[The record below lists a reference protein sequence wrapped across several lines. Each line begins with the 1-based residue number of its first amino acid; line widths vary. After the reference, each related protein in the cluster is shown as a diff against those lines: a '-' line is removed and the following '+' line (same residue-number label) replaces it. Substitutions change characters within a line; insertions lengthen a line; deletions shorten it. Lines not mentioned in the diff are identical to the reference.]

1 VQLINPWSK
10 RFALSNAPTL
20 RNQIQRMFIGEERR
34 SCALGRGLVAA
45 ALIAASAVLGV
56 AFAQSLEQVGRFE
69 QVPSD
74 SVLTS
79 TFKPSVITGLEPI
92 HVVVI
97 MSADSVAVARSK
109 AIDHKIGVADA
120 DAVQKAA
127 IAQQSAI
134 KPLLAAKGAKVLA
147 QFQYALNGIK
157 VEVAKS
163 KVAELAALPGVVSVL
178 PVGIYHL
185 QNVHSVPFIG
195 APLVWQGVPGYRGE
209 NVKIAII
216 DTGIDYTHANFG
228 GPGTVAAFNAAAAT
242 STAPANPLYFGP
254 SAPKVKGGTDL
265 VGDSYNP
272 TPPSLPTDPP
282 YQPTPQPDPNPLD
295 CNGHGSHTAGTAA
308 GFGVLNNATYT
319 GPYNSAAYQQAF
331 QIGPGVAPKANLYA
345 VRVFGCAGST
355 EVVTEAIEWAVQN
368 GMDVISMSLGAD
380 FGRGNSADA
389 VAAQNAVLA
398 GITVVAASG
407 NSAFAPYITSSPG
420 TGSAVITA
428 AAMDGTVSISAANV
442 ALSSG
447 RTIVAQNSNL
457 NALPSGS
464 LPIVVLRNPDGTI
477 SFACNESEF
486 PDALVANKLV
496 VTQRGSTCA
505 RIDRATFGARHG
517 AAAVALINNAD
528 GYPPIEGPIPNV
540 SIPFLGV
547 LMSDGAALAAAASAT
562 LSPIVIPNPGYETT
576 ASFSSSGPRFGDSLF
591 KPSVT
596 APGVNVYS
604 TLVGS
609 GTGGVFESGTS
620 MATPHIA
627 GVAALV
633 RQAHPGW
640 TELAQRAAITQTAD
654 SVQKVAYAPRLDGA
668 GVLQALPATATQAFV
683 VGTADAPDPLSFGFT
698 EVPGFSLNSARTL
711 TVHNNG
717 TTPIQFTAKVAPAPG
732 TVAHVMGLG
741 SSSIA
746 VPALGDATLP
756 IKLAV
761 QAINAGL
768 THPAGTNNA
777 FHDVAGTLTLTPTDP
792 SMNGGAKL
800 TIPYY
805 MVTRAR
811 SLVQVSHNVPSV
823 ASPNSTLTVTN
834 PNAWVSG
841 TADFYAWGLS
851 GTPQGNPFVDTRAV
865 GVQSFPSGN
874 DATLVFAVNTFNRVS
889 NFAGNLEWDILID
902 NNNDGIADFVVVGFN
917 IAGLISGQPSG
928 RFASAVFNART
939 GAIVSV
945 RFYADSP
952 TDNTTFLLPAMASD
966 LGVTGSN
973 PRFTY
978 QVVSFEDDGTASQM
992 PGSATFNAFNS
1003 AISTGMFATVAPG
1016 QSAPIAVTINPTE
1029 WAKTPALGVMAVSM
1043 DNLNGTAQAD
1053 LIPIPVQ

>member
-1 VQLINPWSK
+1 MSYREKTSKRDPPTGRRIRTTRRSLAPTKGRGCCLEFLGTTGPTHTSGRRHVQLINPWSK

-319 GPYNSAAYQQAF
+319 VPYNSAAYQQAF
-331 QIGPGVAPKANLYA
+331 QIGPSVAPKANLYA

-389 VAAQNAVLA
+389 V
-398 GITVVAASG
+398 
-407 NSAFAPYITSSPG
+407 
-420 TGSAVITA
+420 
-428 AAMDGTVSISAANV
+428 
-442 ALSSG
+442 
-447 RTIVAQNSNL
+447 
-457 NALPSGS
+457 
-464 LPIVVLRNPDGTI
+464 
-477 SFACNESEF
+477 
-486 PDALVANKLV
+486 
-496 VTQRGSTCA
+496 
-505 RIDRATFGARHG
+505 
-517 AAAVALINNAD
+517 
-528 GYPPIEGPIPNV
+528 
-540 SIPFLGV
+540 
-547 LMSDGAALAAAASAT
+547 
-562 LSPIVIPNPGYETT
+562 
-576 ASFSSSGPRFGDSLF
+576 
-591 KPSVT
+591 
-596 APGVNVYS
+596 
-604 TLVGS
+604 
-609 GTGGVFESGTS
+609 
-620 MATPHIA
+620 
-627 GVAALV
+627 
-633 RQAHPGW
+633 
-640 TELAQRAAITQTAD
+640 
-654 SVQKVAYAPRLDGA
+654 
-668 GVLQALPATATQAFV
+668 
-683 VGTADAPDPLSFGFT
+683 
-698 EVPGFSLNSARTL
+698 
-711 TVHNNG
+711 
-717 TTPIQFTAKVAPAPG
+717 
-732 TVAHVMGLG
+732 
-741 SSSIA
+741 
-746 VPALGDATLP
+746 
-756 IKLAV
+756 
-761 QAINAGL
+761 
-768 THPAGTNNA
+768 
-777 FHDVAGTLTLTPTDP
+777 
-792 SMNGGAKL
+792 
-800 TIPYY
+800 
-805 MVTRAR
+805 
-811 SLVQVSHNVPSV
+811 
-823 ASPNSTLTVTN
+823 
-834 PNAWVSG
+834 
-841 TADFYAWGLS
+841 
-851 GTPQGNPFVDTRAV
+851 
-865 GVQSFPSGN
+865 
-874 DATLVFAVNTFNRVS
+874 
-889 NFAGNLEWDILID
+889 
-902 NNNDGIADFVVVGFN
+902 
-917 IAGLISGQPSG
+917 
-928 RFASAVFNART
+928 
-939 GAIVSV
+939 
-945 RFYADSP
+945 
-952 TDNTTFLLPAMASD
+952 
-966 LGVTGSN
+966 
-973 PRFTY
+973 
-978 QVVSFEDDGTASQM
+978 
-992 PGSATFNAFNS
+992 
-1003 AISTGMFATVAPG
+1003 
-1016 QSAPIAVTINPTE
+1016 
-1029 WAKTPALGVMAVSM
+1029 
-1043 DNLNGTAQAD
+1043 
-1053 LIPIPVQ
+1053 